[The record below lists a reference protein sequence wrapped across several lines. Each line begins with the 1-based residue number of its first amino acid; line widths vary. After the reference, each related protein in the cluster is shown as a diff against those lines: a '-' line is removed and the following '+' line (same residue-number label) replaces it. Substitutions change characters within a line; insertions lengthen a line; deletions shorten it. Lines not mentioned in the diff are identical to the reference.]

1 MAQPQWITPA
11 GSLSTIPEGIFYQ
24 IPLQAEDPT
33 GGDVFYQL
41 IAGQLPSGIQVR
53 PSGIIE
59 GVPKP
64 VAVVQGIPTEI
75 AADVTSK
82 FAIRAYTKRVVDGQ
96 TVVDRINDRTFTLTV
111 AGQDIPEFV
120 TPAGPLPDANNPSAG
135 YYDGTQVS
143 QQIEI
148 AVQDPNERI
157 VVSLISGA
165 LPSNLVLSRSGLIS
179 GILTPLSEDPELQN
193 LASKN
198 YQFTLEVTDGFE
210 SNTRMFSMLIY
221 NRNAME
227 ASTTGIT
234 ADNTFIT
241 ADQVPTRTPILLTP
255 AQDLGRVRSDNF
267 YAFQFTATDFDG
279 DDYEFVHSGT
289 LPPGLTLN
297 SLTGWLYGYLPNL
310 GTTENTYDFTVQV
323 RKILMPT
330 IISMPADF
338 SMTVIGNVETEV
350 IWQTPP
356 DLGSI
361 INGSVST
368 LEVFAVNTGGRSLE
382 FRLASGTNSKLPQ
395 GLTLLPSG
403 HIAGKVSFNTFALDG
418 GTTTFDVDL
427 DTRLNID
434 ITTFDMQ
441 FDFTVNAYSP
451 QSDNGTNANP
461 VSVFRRFSIT
471 VVREY
476 NEPFDSLYIKAM
488 PPQADRALIDS
499 LVTSQ
504 TLIPVDL
511 VYRSDDSNF
520 GVARSVIYNHAYGLS
535 PASIDDYARSLDIN
549 HYWKNLILGEVKTAQ
564 ALDANG
570 NILYEVVY
578 SQIIDNLVNN
588 EGVSVGKSVELPYP
602 VDGGI
607 VGQINEVYPNS
618 LINMRDQVIDQIGQI
633 SPALPLWMTSKQA
646 NNQVLGFVPAWVI
659 AYVKPGYG
667 GQVVY
672 NIQQTFGGRLNIIDF
687 KVDRYELN
695 RSQSYNW
702 DPEDDQ
708 WVPHPAQSTT
718 FDVQNHYQLIDDSSF
733 AGGVNYAVNDRIGIL
748 GSAIGGINGANNVAI
763 VVTEVNGSG
772 TILSA
777 RVTGTAPILTVG
789 DIYTNIAGTNF
800 TGSGSGATWDLVVEG
815 QTTPTIF
822 DGSSTRFIAPADRD
836 SSTDIHDAYLLFPRI
851 NILSPYIPSPSA
863 TIVGWKNAIN
873 LPVTWR
879 NNSAKAVNWKNSGG

>member
-11 GSLSTIPEGIFYQ
+11 GSLSTIPEGVFYQ
-24 IPLQAEDPT
+24 VPLQAEDPS

-53 PSGIIE
+53 PTGIVE

-64 VAVVQGIPTEI
+64 VAIVQGIPTEI

-82 FAIRAYTKRVVDGQ
+82 FAIRAYTKRVVNGQ

-120 TPAGPLPDANNPSAG
+120 TPAGPLPDADNPSAG
-135 YYDGTQVS
+135 YYDGTKVS

-148 AVQDPNERI
+148 AVQDPNERF

-165 LPSNLVLSRSGLIS
+165 LPPGLVLSRSGLIS

-198 YQFTLEVTDGFE
+198 YQFTLEVTDGFD
-210 SNTRMFSMLIY
+210 SNTRMFSILVY

-241 ADQVPTRTPILLTP
+241 ADEVPTRTPILLTP

-279 DDYEFVHSGT
+279 DDYEFVHNGT

-323 RKILMPT
+323 RKILMPS

-338 SMTVIGNVETEV
+338 SITVIGNVETEV

-368 LEVFAVNTGGRSLE
+368 FEVFAINTGGRALE

-395 GLTLLPSG
+395 GLSLLPSG
-403 HIAGKVSFNTFALDG
+403 HIVGKVSFNTFALDG

-451 QSDNGTNANP
+451 QFGGTNANP

-471 VVREY
+471 VIREF

-488 PPQADRALIDS
+488 PPLEDRALINS

-504 TLIPVDL
+504 TIIPVDL
-511 VYRSDDSNF
+511 VYRDDDPNF
-520 GVARSVIYNHAYGLS
+520 GVARSVVYNHAYGLS
-535 PASIDDYARSLDIN
+535 PASVDDYANSLYLN
-549 HYWKNLILGEVKTAQ
+549 HYWKNLTLGQVKTAQ

-578 SQIIDNLVNN
+578 SQVIDNLVNN
-588 EGVSVGKSVELPYP
+588 EGVSVGKSVDLPYP

-618 LINMRDQVIDQIGQI
+618 LINMRDQVIDLIGQI
-633 SPALPLWMTSKQA
+633 SPALPLWMTSKQT
-646 NNQVLGFVPAWVI
+646 NGQVLGFVPAWVI
-659 AYVKPGYG
+659 AYTKPGYG

-672 NIQQTFGGRLNIIDF
+672 NIQQAFGGRLNIIDF
-687 KVDRYELN
+687 KADRYELN

-702 DPEDDQ
+702 DPDTDQ
-708 WVPHPAQSTT
+708 WIPHPPEATT
-718 FDVQNHYQLIDDSSF
+718 FDIEAHYQLPVANDSSF
-733 AGGVNYAVNDRIGIL
+733 VFVGGVGYAVNDRIGIL
-748 GSAIGGINGANNVAI
+748 GSQIGGVNGTNNVVI

-772 TILSA
+772 TILTA
-777 RVTGTAPILTVG
+777 YATGLAPLLTVG
-789 DIYTNIAGTNF
+789 DIYTNIAGTNI
-800 TGSGSGATWDLVVEG
+800 TGSGTGATWDLITVGED
-815 QTTPTIF
+815 PTIF
-822 DGSSTRFIAPADRD
+822 DGGSTTFIAPAEQN
-836 SSTDIHDAYLLFPRI
+836 SSTDIRDKYLLYPKT
-851 NILSPYIPSPSA
+851 NIL
-863 TIVGWKNAIN
+863 G
-873 LPVTWR
+873 R
-879 NNSAKAVNWKNSGG
+879 

>member
-11 GSLSTIPEGIFYQ
+11 GSLSTIPEGVFYQ
-24 IPLQAEDPT
+24 VPLQAEDPS

-53 PSGIIE
+53 PSGIVE

-64 VAVVQGIPTEI
+64 VAIVQGIPTEI

-120 TPAGPLPDANNPSAG
+120 TPAGALPDAANPSAG
-135 YYDGTQVS
+135 YYDGTKVS

-165 LPSNLVLSRSGLIS
+165 LPPNLVLSRAGLIS

-198 YQFTLEVTDGFE
+198 YQFTLEVTDGFDT
-210 SNTRMFSMLIY
+210 NTRMFSMLVY
-221 NRNAME
+221 NRNAMD

-241 ADQVPTRTPILLTP
+241 ADEVPIRTPILLTP
-255 AQDLGRVRSDNF
+255 ARDLGRVRSDNF

-297 SLTGWLYGYLPNL
+297 SVTGWLYGYLPNL

-323 RKILMPT
+323 RKVLMPS

-368 LEVFAVNTGGRSLE
+368 LEVFAVNTGGRALE
-382 FRLASGTNSKLPQ
+382 FRLASGSNSKLPQ

-403 HIAGKVSFNTFALDG
+403 HIVGKVSFNTFALDG
-418 GTTTFDVDL
+418 GTTTFDQDL

-441 FDFTVNAYSP
+441 FNFTVNAYSP
-451 QSDNGTNANP
+451 QTDNGTNANP
-461 VSVFRRFSIT
+461 VSVYRRFSIT
-471 VVREY
+471 VVREF

-488 PPQADRALIDS
+488 PPLEDRALIDS

-504 TLIPVDL
+504 TMIPVDL
-511 VYRSDDSNF
+511 VYRSDDPNF
-520 GVARSVIYNHAYGLS
+520 GVARSVVYNHAYGLS
-535 PASIDDYARSLDIN
+535 PASIDDYARSLEIN
-549 HYWKNLILGEVKTAQ
+549 HYWKNLTLGQVKTAQ
-564 ALDANG
+564 ALDASG

-578 SQIIDNLVNN
+578 SQVIDNLVNN
-588 EGVSVGKSVELPYP
+588 EGVSVGKSVDLPYT
-602 VDGGI
+602 VDGN
-607 VGQINEVYPNS
+607 VNVVYPNS

-646 NNQVLGFVPAWVI
+646 NGQVLGFVPAWVI

-672 NIQQTFGGRLNIIDF
+672 NMQQAFGGRLNIIDF
-687 KVDRYELN
+687 KADRYELN

-702 DPEDDQ
+702 DPATNQ
-708 WVPHPAQSTT
+708 WIPHPPEATT
-718 FDVQNHYQLIDDSSF
+718 FDIQAHYQLINDSSF
-733 AGGVNYAVNDRIGIL
+733 AGGMGYAVNDRVGIL
-748 GSAIGGINGANNVAI
+748 GSQIGGIAGSNNVVI
-763 VVTEVNGSG
+763 VVTEVDGSG
-772 TILSA
+772 TILTA
-777 RVTGTAPILTVG
+777 YATGLAPILTVG
-789 DIYTNIAGTNF
+789 DIYTSIAGTNI
-800 TGSGSGATWDLVVEG
+800 TGSGSGATWDLVTVG
-815 QTTPTIF
+815 ADTTIF
-822 DGSSTRFIAPADRD
+822 DGNSTRFIAPAEQN
-836 SSTDIHDAYLLFPRI
+836 SSTDMWDKYLLYPKT
-851 NILSPYIPSPSA
+851 NIL
-863 TIVGWKNAIN
+863 G
-873 LPVTWR
+873 R
-879 NNSAKAVNWKNSGG
+879 

>member
-1 MAQPQWITPA
+1 
-11 GSLSTIPEGIFYQ
+11 
-24 IPLQAEDPT
+24 
-33 GGDVFYQL
+33 
-41 IAGQLPSGIQVR
+41 LPPG
-53 PSGIIE
+53 
-59 GVPKP
+59 
-64 VAVVQGIPTEI
+64 
-75 AADVTSK
+75 
-82 FAIRAYTKRVVDGQ
+82 
-96 TVVDRINDRTFTLTV
+96 
-111 AGQDIPEFV
+111 
-120 TPAGPLPDANNPSAG
+120 
-135 YYDGTQVS
+135 
-143 QQIEI
+143 
-148 AVQDPNERI
+148 
-157 VVSLISGA
+157 
-165 LPSNLVLSRSGLIS
+165 LVLSRSGLIS

-198 YQFTLEVTDGFE
+198 YQFILEVTDGFD
-210 SNTRMFSMLIY
+210 SNTRMFSMLVY
-221 NRNAME
+221 NRNAMD

-241 ADQVPTRTPILLTP
+241 ADEVPTRTPILLTP

-279 DDYEFVHSGT
+279 DDYEFVHTGT

-338 SMTVIGNVETEV
+338 SITVIGNVETEV

-368 LEVFAVNTGGRSLE
+368 LEVFAVNTGGRALE
-382 FRLASGTNSKLPQ
+382 FRLAPGTDSKLPQ

-403 HIAGKVSFNTFALDG
+403 HIVGKVSFNTFALDG

-434 ITTFDMQ
+434 VTTFDMQ

-451 QSDNGTNANP
+451 QFGGTNTNP
-461 VSVFRRFSIT
+461 VSVFRRFSVT
-471 VVREY
+471 VIREF
-476 NEPFDSLYIKAM
+476 NVPFDSLYIKAM
-488 PPQADRALIDS
+488 PPLADRAIIDS

-504 TLIPVDL
+504 TIIPVDL
-511 VYRSDDSNF
+511 VYRDDDPNF

-535 PASIDDYARSLDIN
+535 PASVDEYARSLNIN
-549 HYWKNLILGEVKTAQ
+549 HYWKNLILGEIKTAQ

-578 SQIIDNLVNN
+578 SQVIDNLVNN
-588 EGVSVGKSVELPYP
+588 EGVSVGKSVDLPYP

-659 AYVKPGYG
+659 AYTKPGYG
-667 GQVVY
+667 GQVAY
-672 NIQQTFGGRLNIIDF
+672 NIQQNFGERLNIIDF
-687 KVDRYELN
+687 KADRYELN

-708 WVPHPAQSTT
+708 WVPHPAQATT
-718 FDVQNHYQLIDDSSF
+718 FDIEAHYQLPVANDSSF
-733 AGGVNYAVNDRIGIL
+733 VFVGGTGYAVNDRIGIS
-748 GSAIGGINGANNVAI
+748 GSEIGGISGANDVVV
-763 VVTEVNGSG
+763 VVTEVDGSG
-772 TILSA
+772 TILTA
-777 RVTGTAPILTVG
+777 YATGLAPLLTVG
-789 DIYTNIAGTNF
+789 DIYTNIAGTNI
-800 TGSGSGATWDLVVEG
+800 TGSGSGATWDLITVGED
-815 QTTPTIF
+815 PTIF
-822 DGSSTRFIAPADRD
+822 DGNSTRFISPADRD

-851 NILSPYIPSPSA
+851 NILSPYISVPPP
-863 TIVGWKNAIN
+863 TIVGWKNANN
-873 LPVTWR
+873 LPVAWI